1 MNYILAVF
9 KSRSA
14 TLNFANIL
22 RANGIPVSVINTPQS
37 ITNACGISVKFFVSY
52 FENVKEIASRMQI
65 FSHFDGFYTYDFRF
79 GRQVLT
85 KI

>member
-9 KSRSA
+9 RSRAS
-14 TLNFANIL
+14 TLNFANLL
-22 RANGIPVSVINTPQS
+22 RANSIPASIINTPQS
-37 ITNACGISVKFFVSY
+37 ISHACGISVKFFAEY
-52 FENVKEIASRMQI
+52 FENVKKIASRMQI
-65 FSHFDGFYTYDFRF
+65 FAYFDGFYTYNLVY